1 MPIGVCIT
9 KLLFASAKHFH
20 TSWTAVWFG
29 VVTCVRVRTFG
40 GLENKLTSGNCPDA
54 QFLVCLTF
62 ELHMF
67 TAVESTMYCRLDDAD
82 LWLSNFEEF
91 IELINNLPCALK
103 GAN

>member
-54 QFLVCLTF
+54 QF
-62 ELHMF
+62 
-67 TAVESTMYCRLDDAD
+67 
-82 LWLSNFEEF
+82 
-91 IELINNLPCALK
+91 
-103 GAN
+103 